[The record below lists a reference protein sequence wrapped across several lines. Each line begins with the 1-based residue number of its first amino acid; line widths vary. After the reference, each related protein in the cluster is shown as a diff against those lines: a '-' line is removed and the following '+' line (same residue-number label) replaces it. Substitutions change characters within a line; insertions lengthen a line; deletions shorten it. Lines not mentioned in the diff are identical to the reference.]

1 MAFCQ
6 NCGAQVSGAFCNQCG
21 TPAPGVG
28 GPAQAVPAAAPPPVM
43 AQQPAMAQPG
53 MMPPPVGPRKTSP
66 LVWILVVVL
75 GIFLLGFIGVVGTG
89 FFVAHKLHQAGIDSD
104 SIRRNPAAVAARLAA
119 LANNQVDVVNE
130 DDNAGTIT
138 LRDKKTGKTVTMS
151 FDQAK
156 GGKFSFSAEG
166 DDGKTATMEF
176 GGSGK
181 LPSWV
186 PSYPGSTPQFNV
198 SAHGD
203 GSNGQGEGG
212 NFTFTTD
219 DPAARVL
226 QFYQEKAKDLG
237 MKVNMNT
244 TAGDAGMVIAS
255 DDNSHKSLTA
265 IVGVDGGKTTVNVTY
280 GSKM

>member
-21 TPAPGVG
+21 TPAPGGG

-53 MMPPPVGPRKTSP
+53 MMPQPVGPRKTSP